1 MKKSE
6 GTNNWLLIYLKKKKN
21 HRQRRQLIAHQQ
33 PKSPISEQYRNI
45 RTNIEFAAVDTNLHS
60 LMVTS
65 ANPSEGKTTTT
76 ANMAVVFAQQGKK
89 VLLIDADMRK
99 PAMHQMF
106 QVDNIFGLTNVLT
119 HSERLEKCVQTT
131 SVDNLHFLACGPIPP
146 NPAELLGS
154 KSMQELLAQAYS
166 MYDLIIFDLPPI
178 LAVTDAQIMAN
189 VCDASI
195 LVVRSELTEKETAVK
210 AKALLESAKGKLL
223 GVVLNDREREQ
234 SLYYYYGTN

>member
-1 MKKSE
+1 MAL
-6 GTNNWLLIYLKKKKN
+6 NLFKKKKN
-21 HRQRRQLIAHQQ
+21 YRQRRQLIAHQQ

-45 RTNIEFAAVDTNLHS
+45 RTNIEFAAVDKNIHS
-60 LMVTS
+60 LMITS

-131 SVDNLHFLACGPIPP
+131 AVDNLYFLACGPIPP

-166 MYDLIIFDLPPI
+166 MYDLVIFDLPPI

-195 LVVRSELTEKETAVK
+195 LVVRSEATEKETALK
-210 AKALLESAKGKLL
+210 AKGLLESAKGKLL
-223 GVVLNDREREQ
+223 GVVLNDREREHG
-234 SLYYYYGTN
+234 LYYYYGAN

>member
-1 MKKSE
+1 LALKGLFKK
-6 GTNNWLLIYLKKKKN
+6 NNN
-21 HRQRRQLIAHQQ
+21 HRQRRQLIAHNQ
-33 PKSPISEQYRNI
+33 PKSPVAEQFRNI
-45 RTNIEFAAVDTNLHS
+45 RTNIEFAAVDMNIHS

-76 ANMAVVFAQQGKK
+76 GNIAVVFAQQGKK
-89 VLLIDADMRK
+89 VLLVDADLRK

-106 QVDNIFGLTNVLT
+106 QVDNIFGLTNILT

-131 SVDNLHFLACGPIPP
+131 NIENLHFLPCGPIPP

-154 KSMQELLAQAYS
+154 RVMKEFLGQVYN

-178 LAVTDAQIMAN
+178 LPVTDAQIMAN
-189 VCDASI
+189 QCDASL
-195 LVVRSELTEKETAVK
+195 LVVRSESTEKEAAVK
-210 AKALLESAKGKLL
+210 AKSLLDSAKGKLL

>member
-1 MKKSE
+1 LAL
-6 GTNNWLLIYLKKKKN
+6 NLFKKKKN
-21 HRQRRQLIAHQQ
+21 HRQRRQLITHQQ

-45 RTNIEFAAVDTNLHS
+45 RTNIEFAAVDKNLHS

-166 MYDLIIFDLPPI
+166 TYDLVIFDLPPI

-195 LVVRSELTEKETAVK
+195 LVVRSESTDKETAVK
-210 AKALLESAKGKLL
+210 AKGLLESAKGKLL

-234 SLYYYYGTN
+234 GLYYYYGAN

>member
-1 MKKSE
+1 MALNS
-6 GTNNWLLIYLKKKKN
+6 LFKKKKN
-21 HRQRRQLIAHQQ
+21 QRQRRQLIAHQQ

-45 RTNIEFAAVDTNLHS
+45 RTNIEFASVDTNLHS
-60 LMVTS
+60 LIVTS

-131 SVDNLHFLACGPIPP
+131 SVDSLHFLACGPIPP

-166 MYDLIIFDLPPI
+166 MYDLVIFDLPPI

-195 LVVRSELTEKETAVK
+195 LVVRSESTEKETAVK
-210 AKALLESAKGKLL
+210 AKGLLESAKGKLL
-223 GVVLNDREREQ
+223 GVVLNDRESEQ
-234 SLYYYYGTN
+234 GSYYYYGAN

>member
-1 MKKSE
+1 MALNLFKR
-6 GTNNWLLIYLKKKKN
+6 KN

-45 RTNIEFAAVDTNLHS
+45 RTNVEFAAVDTNLHS

-131 SVDNLHFLACGPIPP
+131 SVDNLHF
-146 NPAELLGS
+146 
-154 KSMQELLAQAYS
+154 
-166 MYDLIIFDLPPI
+166 
-178 LAVTDAQIMAN
+178 
-189 VCDASI
+189 
-195 LVVRSELTEKETAVK
+195 
-210 AKALLESAKGKLL
+210 
-223 GVVLNDREREQ
+223 
-234 SLYYYYGTN
+234 

>member
-1 MKKSE
+1 MAL
-6 GTNNWLLIYLKKKKN
+6 NLFKKKKN
-21 HRQRRQLIAHQQ
+21 YRQRRQLITHQQ

-45 RTNIEFAAVDTNLHS
+45 RTNIEFAAVDKNIHS
-60 LMVTS
+60 LMITS

-119 HSERLEKCVQTT
+119 HSERLEKCVQKTA
-131 SVDNLHFLACGPIPP
+131 VDNLHFLACGPIPP

-166 MYDLIIFDLPPI
+166 MYDLVIFDLPPI

-195 LVVRSELTEKETAVK
+195 LVVRSEATEKEAALK
-210 AKALLESAKGKLL
+210 AKGLLESAKGKLL
-223 GVVLNDREREQ
+223 GVVLNDREREHG
-234 SLYYYYGTN
+234 LYYYYGAN

>member
-1 MKKSE
+1 MAL
-6 GTNNWLLIYLKKKKN
+6 NLFKKKKN

-45 RTNIEFAAVDTNLHS
+45 RTNVEFAAIDTNLHS

-131 SVDNLHFLACGPIPP
+131 LVDNLHFLACGPIPP

-154 KSMQELLAQAYS
+154 KSMKELLGQAYS
-166 MYDLIIFDLPPI
+166 MYDLVIFDMPPI

-195 LVVRSELTEKETAVK
+195 LVVRSESTEKETAVK
-210 AKALLESAKGKLL
+210 AKGLLESAKGKLL

-234 SLYYYYGTN
+234 GLYYYYGAN

>member
-1 MKKSE
+1 M
-6 GTNNWLLIYLKKKKN
+6 YLKKKKN

-119 HSERLEKCVQTT
+119 NSERLEKCVQTT
-131 SVDNLHFLACGPIPP
+131 SVDSLHFLACGPIPP

-154 KSMQELLAQAYS
+154 KSMKELLGQAYS
-166 MYDLIIFDLPPI
+166 MYDLVIFDMPPI

-195 LVVRSELTEKETAVK
+195 LVVRSESTEKETAVK
-210 AKALLESAKGKLL
+210 AKGLLESAKGKLL
-223 GVVLNDREREQ
+223 GVVLNDREREEG
-234 SLYYYYGTN
+234 LYYYYGAN

>member
-1 MKKSE
+1 MALKGLFKK
-6 GTNNWLLIYLKKKKN
+6 NNN
-21 HRQRRQLIAHQQ
+21 HRQRRQLIVHNQ
-33 PKSPISEQYRNI
+33 PKSPVAEQFRNI

-76 ANMAVVFAQQGKK
+76 GNIAVVFAQQGKK
-89 VLLIDADMRK
+89 VLLIDADLRK

-106 QVDNIFGLTNVLT
+106 QVDNIFGLTNILT
-119 HSERLEKCVQTT
+119 HSEKLEKCVQKTNIE
-131 SVDNLHFLACGPIPP
+131 NLHFLPCGPIPP

-154 KSMQELLAQAYS
+154 KVMKEFLGQVYS

-178 LAVTDAQIMAN
+178 LPVSDAQIMAN
-189 VCDASI
+189 QCDASV
-195 LVVRSELTEKETAVK
+195 LVVRSEATEKEAAVK
-210 AKALLESAKGKLL
+210 AKSLLEAAKGKLL

-234 SLYYYYGTN
+234 SLYYYYGAN

>member
-1 MKKSE
+1 MVL
-6 GTNNWLLIYLKKKKN
+6 NLFKKKQN
-21 HRQRRQLIAHQQ
+21 YRQRRQLIAHQQ

-60 LMVTS
+60 LMITS

-119 HSERLEKCVQTT
+119 HSERLEKCVQKT

-166 MYDLIIFDLPPI
+166 MYDLVIFDMPPI

-189 VCDASI
+189 QCDASI
-195 LVVRSELTEKETAVK
+195 LVVRSESTEKETAVK
-210 AKALLESAKGKLL
+210 AKGLLESAKGKLL

-234 SLYYYYGTN
+234 GLYYYYGAN

>member
-1 MKKSE
+1 M
-6 GTNNWLLIYLKKKKN
+6 
-21 HRQRRQLIAHQQ
+21 AHQQ

-45 RTNIEFAAVDTNLHS
+45 RTNVEFASVDTNLHS

-119 HSERLEKCVQTT
+119 YSERLEKCVQTT

-166 MYDLIIFDLPPI
+166 TYDLVIFDLPPI

-195 LVVRSELTEKETAVK
+195 LVVRSESTEKETAVK
-210 AKALLESAKGKLL
+210 AKGLLESAKGKLL

-234 SLYYYYGTN
+234 GLYYYYGAN

>member
-1 MKKSE
+1 M
-6 GTNNWLLIYLKKKKN
+6 YLKKKKN
-21 HRQRRQLIAHQQ
+21 HRQRRQLITHQQ

-45 RTNIEFAAVDTNLHS
+45 RTNIEFAAVDKNLHS

-166 MYDLIIFDLPPI
+166 TYDLVIFDLPPI

-195 LVVRSELTEKETAVK
+195 LVVRSESTDKETAVK
-210 AKALLESAKGKLL
+210 AKGLLESAKGKLL

-234 SLYYYYGTN
+234 GLYYYYGAN

>member
-1 MKKSE
+1 MAL
-6 GTNNWLLIYLKKKKN
+6 NLFKKKKN

-131 SVDNLHFLACGPIPP
+131 SVDNLYFFSLWS
-146 NPAELLGS
+146 NPAESSGIVRLKINARTS
-154 KSMQELLAQAYS
+154 
-166 MYDLIIFDLPPI
+166 
-178 LAVTDAQIMAN
+178 
-189 VCDASI
+189 CASI
-195 LVVRSELTEKETAVK
+195 QYVRFSHF
-210 AKALLESAKGKLL
+210 
-223 GVVLNDREREQ
+223 
-234 SLYYYYGTN
+234 

>member
-1 MKKSE
+1 MALKGLFKKNS
-6 GTNNWLLIYLKKKKN
+6 N
-21 HRQRRQLIAHQQ
+21 HRQRRQLIAHNQ
-33 PKSPISEQYRNI
+33 PKSPVAEQFRNI
-45 RTNIEFAAVDTNLHS
+45 RTNIEFAAVDTNIQS

-76 ANMAVVFAQQGKK
+76 GNIAVVFAQQGKR
-89 VLLIDADMRK
+89 VLLVDADLRK

-131 SVDNLHFLACGPIPP
+131 DVENLYFLPCGPIPP

-154 KSMQELLAQAYS
+154 KVMEEFIGQAS
-166 MYDLIIFDLPPI
+166 NMYDLIIFDLPPI
-178 LAVTDAQIMAN
+178 LPVTDAQIMASQ
-189 VCDASI
+189 CDASL
-195 LVVRSELTEKETAVK
+195 LVVRSEQTEKEAALK
-210 AKALLESAKGKLL
+210 AKTLLESAKGKLL

-234 SLYYYYGTN
+234 SLYYYYGAN

>member
-1 MKKSE
+1 MALNS
-6 GTNNWLLIYLKKKKN
+6 LLKKKKN
-21 HRQRRQLIAHQQ
+21 YRQRRQLIAHQQ

-45 RTNIEFAAVDTNLHS
+45 RTNVEFAAVDTNLHS

-119 HSERLEKCVQTT
+119 HSERLEKCVQATA
-131 SVDNLHFLACGPIPP
+131 VENLSFLACGPIPP

-166 MYDLIIFDLPPI
+166 IYDLVIFDLPPI

-189 VCDASI
+189 QCDASI
-195 LVVRSELTEKETAVK
+195 LVVRSESTEKESAVK
-210 AKALLESAKGKLL
+210 AKGLLESAKGKLL
-223 GVVLNDREREQ
+223 GVVLNDRERENG
-234 SLYYYYGTN
+234 LYYYYGAN

>member
-1 MKKSE
+1 MALNSLFKK
-6 GTNNWLLIYLKKKKN
+6 NKN

-106 QVDNIFGLTNVLT
+106 QVDNIVGLTNVLT
-119 HSERLEKCVQTT
+119 YSEGLEKCVQTT
-131 SVDNLHFLACGPIPP
+131 LVDNLHFLACGPIPP

-154 KSMQELLAQAYS
+154 KSMKELLGQAYS
-166 MYDLIIFDLPPI
+166 MYDLVIFDLPPI

-195 LVVRSELTEKETAVK
+195 LVVRSESTEKESAVK
-210 AKALLESAKGKLL
+210 AKGLLESAKGKLL

-234 SLYYYYGTN
+234 GLYYYYGAN